1 LPDVLEVIMPAP
13 QTRNPVAT
21 AKIMGH
27 PLHPLLV
34 TLPIGFFVA
43 TLLFDLVYWSG
54 REPAFATGALWL
66 LGAGLIGAVLAAITG
81 VIDFTGDLRI
91 RGLSDAWQHAIGNV
105 IVVLIQAFSFYQ
117 RTQDAA
123 GAVLP
128 LGLILSVVA
137 VAILGFT
144 GWKGGELV
152 FRGRVA
158 VQDEPR

>member
-1 LPDVLEVIMPAP
+1 VEVIMPAP

-43 TLLFDLVYWSG
+43 TLLFDLIYWSG

-66 LGAGLIGAVLAAITG
+66 LGAGLFGAVLAAIAG
-81 VIDFTGDLRI
+81 VIDFTGDPRI
-91 RGLSDAWQHAIGNV
+91 RGLSGAWPHAIGNV
-105 IVVLIQAFSFYQ
+105 IAVLIQAFSFFQ
-117 RTQDAA
+117 RSQDAA

-128 LGLILSVVA
+128 LGLILSI
-137 VAILGFT
+137 VAIAIFGVT
-144 GWKGGELV
+144 GWLGGELV

-158 VQDEPR
+158 VQDEPRR